1 MAVRNVAAP
10 PTPWSKN
17 LAEPK
22 IHDTAYVHSFSN
34 IIGDVHIGSNVMIAP
49 GTSIRADEGTPF
61 YIGGGSNIQD
71 GVVIHGLEQGRVK
84 GDDDKSYSVWV
95 GKNTSLTHMSLIHGP
110 AYVGDECF
118 IGFRSTVFNARVGKG
133 CIVMMHVLIQ
143 DVEIPPGKYIPSGAI
158 ITNQQQADRLPDVLD
173 SDVKFAT
180 HVIGINDAL
189 RTGYRC
195 ADNIACLAPIRNEQA
210 KNFNMPP
217 ITYSTHSNSQLS
229 STLADSIRN
238 LLAQGYS
245 VGAEH
250 ADARRFRTGSWR
262 TCGPISSTRE
272 SEVVAALS
280 ACMADHQGEYVRL
293 IGIDTKAKRRVLEEI
308 VQRPGD
314 NGSNGSNGAKTHQS
328 NGKVAQAS
336 HHNIGSVS
344 SAKLSAETV
353 AQLRGLLAQG
363 YKVGTE
369 HADARRFRT
378 SSWQSGASLQVRN
391 ESEAIA
397 ALEAVMNQ
405 YPGEYVRFIGIDPKA
420 KRRVVEEIIQ
430 RPDGPVAQS
439 AKPAATTSGYKAAAT
454 GSASSSG
461 MLTGKTIDQIRN
473 LLSQGYKIGSEH
485 ADARRFRTGSW
496 SSCTPIASNRES
508 EVVSALE
515 SCLKEHN
522 GEYVRLLGIDSKAKR
537 RVLEEII
544 QRP

>member
-1 MAVRNVAAP
+1 
-10 PTPWSKN
+10 

-22 IHDTAYVHSFSN
+22 IHETAYVHSFSN

-61 YIGGGSNIQD
+61 YIGAGSNIQD
-71 GVVIHGLEQGRVK
+71 GVVIHGLEQGRVT

-110 AYVGDECF
+110 AYVGDDCF
-118 IGFRSTVFNARVGKG
+118 IGFRSTVFNARVGNG

-143 DVEIPPGKYIPSGAI
+143 DVEIPPGKYIPSGAV
-158 ITNQQQADRLPDVLD
+158 ITNQQQADRLPDVQD

-189 RTGYRC
+189 RAGYRC
-195 ADNIACLAPIRNEQA
+195 ADNIACLAPIRNEQS
-210 KNFNMPP
+210 KNSNMTQ
-217 ITYSTHSNSQLS
+217 IKYSTQAGTQLS

-245 VGAEH
+245 VGAEY

-262 TCGPISSTRE
+262 TCGPISSTRD
-272 SEVVAALS
+272 SEVIAALS
-280 ACMADHQGEYVRL
+280 ACMTDHPGEYVRL

-314 NGSNGSNGAKTHQS
+314 NGSNGSNGAKTYQS
-328 NGKVAQAS
+328 NGNGKVAQAS
-336 HHNIGSVS
+336 VS
-344 SAKLSAETV
+344 SGKLSDATV
-353 AQLRGLLAQG
+353 AQIRGLLAQG

-378 SSWQSGASLQVRN
+378 GSWQSGASLQVRN
-391 ESEAIA
+391 ESEAIG
-397 ALEAVMNQ
+397 ALEAVMNE
-405 YPGEYVRFIGIDPKA
+405 YAGEYVRLIGIDPKA

-439 AKPAATTSGYKAAAT
+439 AQPAATSGFKAAST
-454 GSASSSG
+454 GSASSG

-473 LLSQGYKIGSEH
+473 LLSQGYKIGTEH

-496 SSCTPIASNRES
+496 SSCAPIASNRES
-508 EVVSALE
+508 EVISALE
-515 SCLKEHN
+515 GCLQQHS